1 MTINE
6 NEQCYVKRLQLGKLW
21 VGEEGNIRIK
31 DYGIRF
37 QQSWICLRSDDLAIP
52 VPRRDLSERCH
63 SNVLSTQSEITL
75 GRL

>member
-1 MTINE
+1 MSINE

-37 QQSWICLRSDDLAIP
+37 QQSWILFA
-52 VPRRDLSERCH
+52 
-63 SNVLSTQSEITL
+63 L
-75 GRL
+75 G